1 MDITTKQRQI
11 EHLRRTIQLP
21 GVPADEKRL
30 YEATIRRIESELQQA
45 TSVQQPEK
53 KAPAAKINAVEI
65 VLEDYSSGEQFANV
79 PTSIPTRAKK
89 NTQVFDCEDM
99 PEITIEAATAPGP
112 RRVKVVWQDDD
123 RTEEYLTEGE
133 ARSRFCSYLRDVSES
148 RRAEQERWA
157 DVKCSLSFYRL
168 CTYYQVLTA
177 FWGEPPTPKQL
188 DIAPLNAAKKTV
200 FEML

>member
-1 MDITTKQRQI
+1 MDIATKRKQI

-30 YEATIRRIESELQQA
+30 YEATIRRIEIELQQA
-45 TSVQQPEK
+45 TSGHQPAKE
-53 KAPAAKINAVEI
+53 APAKTNAVEI
-65 VLEDYSSGEQFANV
+65 VLEDYSRGEQFANV
-79 PTSIPTRAKK
+79 PISIPTKAKK
-89 NTQVFDCEDM
+89 QTHVFDREDM

-112 RRVKVVWQDDD
+112 RRVKVVWQDDE

-148 RRAEQERWA
+148 RRAQQERWA

-177 FWGEPPTPKQL
+177 FWGDPPTAKQL
-188 DIAPLNAAKKTV
+188 DIAPLNSAKKTV